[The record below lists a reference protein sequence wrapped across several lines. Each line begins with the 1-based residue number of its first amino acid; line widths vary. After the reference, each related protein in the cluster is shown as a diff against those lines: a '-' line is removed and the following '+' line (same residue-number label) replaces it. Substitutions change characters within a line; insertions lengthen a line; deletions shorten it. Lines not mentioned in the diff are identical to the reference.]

1 MGKTKI
7 SISYIAGF
15 FDGEGSAMV
24 LTHRVKEKIGYHYRI
39 RPVIKIVQKTKSI
52 LMEIKEHLG
61 YGTIVSNYIKS
72 GECWVYQLNGQKN
85 ILKFIEDVAPY
96 CRLKNHQL
104 ELIKKMISFQI
115 KKNQPYEQE
124 LFEKI
129 IDIRDEIFALNKIM
143 RTGIK
148 QLHPKDKILKEHVF
162 INIEE
167 FELLRRLKRNA
178 KN

>member
-1 MGKTKI
+1 MRKNKI
-7 SISYIAGF
+7 SKSYIAGF
-15 FDGEGSAMV
+15 FDGEGSAMA

-39 RPVIKIVQKTKSI
+39 RPVIKIVQKTKPI

-61 YGTIVSNYIKS
+61 YGTVVLNYVKS
-72 GECWVYQLNGQKN
+72 GECWTYQLNGQKN
-85 ILKFIEDVAPY
+85 ILRFIKTVEPY
-96 CRLKNHQL
+96 CRLKNRQL
-104 ELIKKMISFQI
+104 KLIEKMISFQI
-115 KKNQPYEQE
+115 KKNQPYERE

-129 IDIRDEIFALNKIM
+129 INTRDEIFIANKNT
-143 RTGIK
+143 RSGIK
-148 QLHPKDKILKEHVF
+148 QHHPKDKILKEHVF